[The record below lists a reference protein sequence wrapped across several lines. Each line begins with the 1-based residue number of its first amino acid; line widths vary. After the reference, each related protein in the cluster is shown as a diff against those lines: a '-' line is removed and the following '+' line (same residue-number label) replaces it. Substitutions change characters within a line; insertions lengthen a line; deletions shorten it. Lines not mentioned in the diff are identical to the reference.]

1 MSTENVIFA
10 GVAAYMVVMLVI
22 GFIASRKTHTVTEFM
37 VAGRGLGLPLCTMTV
52 MATWFGGAMMLGGAG
67 AAYDDGM
74 LGVIADPWGGALALL
89 LIGLFFARLF
99 RRLRIITVVD
109 FMENRFGKIA
119 GIGITLTT
127 LFSNIMWVAGMLVAF
142 GTIFDVLTQIPME
155 TGIIVGAIVIFV
167 YTAVGGMWA
176 VAMTDFVQMLIIIVG
191 LIVLLIV
198 VLVDVGGW
206 GSIAPHLPET
216 TFRMIPLENS
226 GEQWLNYLRAWTIIG
241 LVDISAQTL
250 FQRLASAKD
259 ERVAQ
264 YSFYFGGF
272 GYLLFG
278 LIPVFLGLI
287 GSVTMPDIA
296 NSEFIIP
303 ELAKTHLHPIAIAV
317 FVGAMLAAI
326 MSSADSALLANA
338 SVLSKNVLPYFRPN
352 ASPRLTLLVAR
363 WAIPVF
369 GVIAILIAL
378 EIQVIF
384 NLMIDANILGLAA
397 IIVPFILGVWWK
409 KANRAGALSGMFV
422 GISAWLVTLFVA
434 PQLPAD
440 FIGLAASLVAMLIVT
455 PLTQKIDPPRPL
467 ADPEG
472 NAVDAEHRL
481 GVLPLFARR

>member
-1 MSTENVIFA
+1 
-10 GVAAYMVVMLVI
+10 
-22 GFIASRKTHTVTEFM
+22 
-37 VAGRGLGLPLCTMTV
+37 
-52 MATWFGGAMMLGGAG
+52 
-67 AAYDDGM
+67 
-74 LGVIADPWGGALALL
+74 
-89 LIGLFFARLF
+89 
-99 RRLRIITVVD
+99 
-109 FMENRFGKIA
+109 
-119 GIGITLTT
+119 
-127 LFSNIMWVAGMLVAF
+127 
-142 GTIFDVLTQIPME
+142 
-155 TGIIVGAIVIFV
+155 
-167 YTAVGGMWA
+167 
-176 VAMTDFVQMLIIIVG
+176 MLIIIVG

-198 VLVDVGGW
+198 VLIDVGGW
-206 GSIAPHLPET
+206 GSISPHLPET
-216 TFRMIPLENS
+216 TFRMIPLENT

-287 GSVTMPDIA
+287 GSVTLPDIA

-303 ELAKTHLHPIAIAV
+303 ELAKTHLHPIAIAI

-338 SVLSKNVLPYFRPN
+338 SVLSKNVLPYIRPD

-363 WAIPVF
+363 WAIPFF

-384 NLMIDANILGLAA
+384 DLMVDANILGLAA

-409 KANRAGALSGMFV
+409 KANRAGALSGMFF
-422 GISAWLVTLFVA
+422 GILAWLVTLFVA

-455 PLTQKIDPPRPL
+455 PLTQKVDPPRPL
-467 ADPEG
+467 TDPEG